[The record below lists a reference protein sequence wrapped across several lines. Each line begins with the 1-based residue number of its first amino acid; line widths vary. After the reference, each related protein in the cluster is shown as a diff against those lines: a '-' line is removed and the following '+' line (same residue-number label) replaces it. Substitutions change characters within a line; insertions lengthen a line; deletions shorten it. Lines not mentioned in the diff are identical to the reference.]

1 MIGPAA
7 ASGRGSNLAAF
18 ADADWIVTNAAGCG
32 AALRDYGHLLG
43 DDPGAA
49 ALAARVRDVTELL
62 AEHLPGPRRP
72 LDLSVTYHE
81 PCHLAHGQRVREA
94 PRTLLRAIPGLRLVE
109 LAESDA
115 CCGSAG
121 VYNLMEPEIAGQL
134 LARKLD
140 RIAATGAEVV
150 ATGNPGCLL
159 QLRQG
164 LAERGLAVRAYH
176 PVELLAWSVEGRDP
190 AERA

>member
-1 MIGPAA
+1 
-7 ASGRGSNLAAF
+7 
-18 ADADWIVTNAAGCG
+18 
-32 AALRDYGHLLG
+32 
-43 DDPGAA
+43 
-49 ALAARVRDVTELL
+49 
-62 AEHLPGPRRP
+62 
-72 LDLSVTYHE
+72 VTYHE

-94 PRTLLRAIPGLRLVE
+94 PRAVLRAIPGLRLVE
-109 LAESDA
+109 LAESDV

-121 VYNLMEPEIAGQL
+121 VYNLLEPEIAGQL

-140 RIAATGAEVV
+140 RIAATGAGVV

-176 PVELLAWSVEGRDP
+176 PVELLWWSVEGREP
-190 AERA
+190 AGWS